1 MRSRSRSRSRP
12 TVVGKRGRTRARAH
26 TFKKRDYDS
35 GDGMLTSVWGPG
47 MWHFLHTMSFN
58 YPVAPTPQQQHQYR
72 TFIIGLQHIL
82 PCKYCRINLR
92 NNFKTFPLQTCHM
105 KNRDTFSRYVYRLHE
120 IVNKMLGKQSGLT
133 YCDVRER
140 YEHFRSRCTADDNNA
155 HTENATIMNADTNI
169 KQSLDHSKR
178 ENNTNTGNSSNSSNS
193 SKTKDNYKLF
203 NFGIFRNSRRNEK
216 EKGCTEPLHGTKSK
230 CIIKIVPQDEDQP
243 TFTVDDKC
251 IKTKIES
258 K

>member
-1 MRSRSRSRSRP
+1 MRSRSRSRSRSSSRP
-12 TVVGKRGRTRARAH
+12 TVIEKRGKTRARAY

-58 YPVAPTPQQQHQYR
+58 YPVVPTHQQQQQYR

-92 NNFKTFPLQTCHM
+92 NNFKTFPLQMCHM

-140 YEHFRSRCTADDNNA
+140 YEHFRSRCTADDNN
-155 HTENATIMNADTNI
+155 TTTVNDTTIMNTTYPN
-169 KQSLDHSKR
+169 KPQGLSYSKR
-178 ENNTNTGNSSNSSNS
+178 ENTTSKGNSSNSA
-193 SKTKDNYKLF
+193 DNHKLF
-203 NFGIFRNSRRNEK
+203 NFGIFRNSRRNKK
-216 EKGCTEPLHGTKSK
+216 ENGCTEPLHGTKSK

-251 IKTKIES
+251 IKTKIEPT
-258 K
+258 

>member
-1 MRSRSRSRSRP
+1 MRSRSKRAAATERR
-12 TVVGKRGRTRARAH
+12 RGRTRARAR

-58 YPVAPTPQQQHQYR
+58 YPVAPTQQEQHQYQ

-92 NNFKTFPLQTCHM
+92 NNFKTFPLQMCHM

-140 YEHFRSRCTADDNNA
+140 YEHFRSRCTADDKDDA
-155 HTENATIMNADTNI
+155 INATNITRTSFMDTDTATNK
-169 KQSLDHSKR
+169 KQSSIHSKR
-178 ENNTNTGNSSNSSNS
+178 ENKSTR
-193 SKTKDNYKLF
+193 DNYKLF
-203 NFGIFRNSRRNEK
+203 NFGIFRNSSSSRGNGTGHK
-216 EKGCTEPLHGTKSK
+216 NGCTEPLHGTKSK

>member
-1 MRSRSRSRSRP
+1 MRTRSRYRQLTAAEKRTRSRGNDP
-12 TVVGKRGRTRARAH
+12 TGRSGIKRAY

-58 YPVAPTPQQQHQYR
+58 YPVAPTRQQQNQYR

-92 NNFKTFPLQTCHM
+92 NNFKTFPIQMCHM

-140 YEHFRSRCTADDNNA
+140 YEHFRSRCTANDNDAVPVIPVHTSKIQKGSVHSRRENDNNA
-155 HTENATIMNADTNI
+155 P
-169 KQSLDHSKR
+169 
-178 ENNTNTGNSSNSSNS
+178 
-193 SKTKDNYKLF
+193 DNYKIF
-203 NFGIFRNSRRNEK
+203 NFGIFRSSGNTNNPGTGNK
-216 EKGCTEPLHGTKSK
+216 ERGCTEPLHGTKSK

-251 IKTKIES
+251 IKTKIEPS
-258 K
+258 